1 MTKGEIIQDIFRF
14 NKRFM
19 PEELTDE
26 EKYQWMQ
33 KFIMYTT
40 DELMEV
46 LNELPFKHWK
56 DYSVVEVD
64 DQKIIEELADVLIFT
79 FGMVDI
85 MGFDDEDIFKE
96 IAKKNRV
103 NNVRQEEGY

>member
-46 LNELPFKHWK
+46 LEELPFKHWK

>member
-1 MTKGEIIQDIFRF
+1 MTKGEIIRDIFRF

-46 LNELPFKHWK
+46 LEELPFKHWK
-56 DYSVVEVD
+56 DYSVAEVD
-64 DQKIIEELADVLIFT
+64 DQRIIEELADVLIFT